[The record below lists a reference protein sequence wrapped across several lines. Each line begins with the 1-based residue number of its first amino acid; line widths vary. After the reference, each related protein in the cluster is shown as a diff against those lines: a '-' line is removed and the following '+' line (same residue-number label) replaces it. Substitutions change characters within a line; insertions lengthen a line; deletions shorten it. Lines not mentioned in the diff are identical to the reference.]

1 MRNLLLLV
9 CFLLFS
15 TIFFGQKIQGSVK
28 DSLTQNPLQGAEIL
42 LLHLPDSTQQGMFS
56 DENGQFLFSPVKK
69 GKYVLQVQ
77 FIGYSPNIQRIIIEK
92 EFQEFTIL
100 LKEKT
105 LEGDSVLITT
115 TALEVVQ
122 KGDTSEY
129 NANAHKLQGDATA
142 EDLVKK
148 MTGINIDNEGVKV
161 QGETI
166 TKVLVDGKPFFD
178 NNPKTALANLPA
190 KAVQKVQVYDEKN
203 KLNPSDEAAKTMNIV
218 TDPSMRQGV
227 FGKANIGYGYENKY
241 IAGGTM
247 NHFDGKRRI
256 SFIGKTNNINEQGFG
271 FEEIGEMMGGV
282 ISRQGGGGVNISI
295 PNGMRGTNAFDL
307 MSGGFRDGIS
317 TAHSLGMNFNDSW
330 GKKIDV
336 AATYFGN
343 INNNIQQSNTTRQYL
358 LGNEQLY
365 KDIRTAKDYAMMH
378 KINTRLT
385 YKIDSLNTLEIRPTF
400 SFGNGKYNALANTAT
415 SLVALLLNES
425 ENESNNKSNNYTI
438 GNSLEFSRSFRKPK
452 RNLSLSVRG
461 NYYKQQS
468 NSDFFSQN
476 TYYNDSTLI
485 DSLNQAGTAFYNNY
499 NINGDFNYSE
509 PISETG
515 SIRFQYSPSLT
526 YRLADKSTYNYQPLE
541 QQYSALDSNLSN
553 NYNSRYFTQMGAATY
568 KYEKDK
574 LNINIKAAVQFS
586 TLSGNQIFPY
596 IADVNRNFLNFL
608 PEINIRNTFK
618 NKANLNINYSTNTSA
633 PDMTQLQN
641 VIDNRNPLILSI
653 GNPDLKQSYQHN
665 LVLRYRYTN
674 MEKNTSFSTSLRAD
688 YQQHSIA
695 STTIFVQNDTTISDN
710 YWVQKG
716 VQIKMPINLNGYGGG
731 SFNVNGGFPLD
742 KIKCKAEAG
751 LNAAFRHRPSLFNNV
766 LNRSYSTNITTN
778 FRLVSNISERIDF
791 SLSINPSYAWVK
803 NSISTTQ
810 NTAYFN
816 VNSNFNGN
824 WIFYKQFFIGTNLT
838 YQYYKGLSANYSPN
852 YALWNITV
860 GSKFGKKQ
868 QWKLS
873 LFSFDLLNQN
883 RSVGRTTAESYI
895 EDKQSNVLSRYFM
908 LNLAYNFNKFKE
920 EKKGGK

>member
-1 MRNLLLLV
+1 MRILLLV
-9 CFLLFS
+9 GFLLFS
-15 TIFFGQKIQGSVK
+15 TIFFGQKIQGSVQ

-56 DENGQFLFSPVKK
+56 DENGQFLFATVKK

-77 FIGYSPNIQRIIIEK
+77 FIGYSPTIQVISIEK
-92 EFQEFTIL
+92 ELHEYRIL

-122 KGDTSEY
+122 KGDTTEF

-190 KAVQKVQVYDEKN
+190 KAVKKVQVYDEKN

-271 FEEIGEMMGGV
+271 FEEIGEMMGGT
-282 ISRQGGGGVNISI
+282 ISRQGGGGISI
-295 PNGMRGTNAFDL
+295 AMPNGMRGTNAFDL

-438 GNSLEFSRSFRKPK
+438 GNSLDFNHNFRKPK
-452 RNLSLSVRG
+452 RSLSLSVRG

-485 DSLNQAGTAFYNNY
+485 DSLNQEGTAFYNNY

-509 PISETG
+509 PISKT
-515 SIRFQYSPSLT
+515 SLIRLAYLPSFA
-526 YRLADKSTYNYQPLE
+526 YRLADKSTYNFVPLE
-541 QQYSALDSNLSN
+541 QKYANLDSNLSN
-553 NYNSRYFTQMGAATY
+553 NFISRYLTQIADVSY
-568 KYEKDK
+568 IYEKNK
-574 LNINIKAAVQFS
+574 FNLSIKAAMQYA
-586 TLSGNQIFPY
+586 TLSGNQFFPFEDN
-596 IADVNRNFLNFL
+596 INRNFINFL
-608 PEINIRNTFK
+608 PEISARNTFK
-618 NKANLNINYSTNTSA
+618 NKANIHFRYSTSTSA
-633 PDMTQLQN
+633 PEMTQLQN

-653 GNPDLKQSYQHN
+653 GNPELKQSYQHN
-665 LVLRYRYTN
+665 FSTRYRHSN
-674 MEKNTSFSTSLRAD
+674 MEKNTSFSAFMRAD

-695 STTIFVQNDTTISDN
+695 STTIFMEKDTIIGDN
-710 YWVQKG
+710 FLVKKG
-716 VQIKMPINLNGYGGG
+716 VQIKQAINLNGYSGAN
-731 SFNVNGGFPLD
+731 FNANYGFPLT
-742 KIKCKAEAG
+742 KIKCKGEVG
-751 LNAAFRHRPSLFNNV
+751 LSSAFRHRPSLFNNI
-766 LNRSYSTNITTN
+766 LNRSYSSNISSN
-778 FRLVSNISERIDF
+778 IRLNSNISERIDF
-791 SLSINPSYAWVK
+791 SLSLNPSYAWVK
-803 NSISTTQ
+803 NSINTTQ

-816 VNSNFNGN
+816 LGSNLNGN
-824 WIFYKQFFIGTNLT
+824 WIFYKQFFVGTNVS

-852 YALWNITV
+852 YMLWNMTV

-883 RSVGRTTAESYI
+883 RSVGRTTAESYV

-908 LNLAYNFNKFKE
+908 LNLAYNFTKFKD
-920 EKKGGK
+920 EKK